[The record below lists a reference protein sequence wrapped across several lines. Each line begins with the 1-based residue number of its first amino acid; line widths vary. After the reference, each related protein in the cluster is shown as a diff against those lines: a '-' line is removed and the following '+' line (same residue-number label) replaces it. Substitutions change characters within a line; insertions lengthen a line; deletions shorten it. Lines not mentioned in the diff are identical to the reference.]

1 MTAAIKI
8 AGYFIRS
15 RKNAEQRLWERIGA
29 GQVDGLIFDRHHPVT
44 PYMADFFCAEKN
56 LVIELDGCQN
66 TPASDLQ
73 RAKFFAAHGYRVI
86 RISDHDVLDDIQAVL
101 KRIGDAASQIPSVL
115 PAQDIEAL
123 KAAA

>member
-8 AGYFIRS
+8 AGYFIRN

-29 GQVDGLIFDRHHPVT
+29 GQLDGLSFERHHPVT

-66 TPASDLQ
+66 TPASDLN
-73 RAKFFAAHGYRVI
+73 RAKFFAARGYRVI
-86 RISDHDVLDDIQAVL
+86 RISDHDVLDDIQTVL
-101 KRIGDAASQIPSVL
+101 KRIAESASHIPSVR

>member
-8 AGYFIRS
+8 AGYFIRN

-29 GQVDGLIFDRHHPVT
+29 GQLDGLSFERHYPVT
-44 PYMADFFCAEKN
+44 PYIADFFCAEKN

-66 TPASDLQ
+66 TPAVDQQ
-73 RAKFFAAHGYRVI
+73 RAKFFAARGYRVI
-86 RISDHDVLDDIQAVL
+86 RLSDQDVLEDIQSVL
-101 KRIGDAASQIPSVL
+101 NRISEAASHIPSVR